1 VKIQVGRPSP
11 ALVVALLALIV
22 ALGGTAYA
30 AHGKNSVGTRQLKAK
45 SVTNAKLASGA
56 VTAGKVAPGSLTGA
70 DIALSTLGTVPSA
83 TSATTATNAQNA
95 STLSGHA
102 AACPV
107 GATLIRSVCFDSS
120 ARGPVPTLAAAADG
134 CASAGG
140 YLPTPMELYSTRATL
155 NLGTG
160 VGADLMYTDSYYS
173 APGSGYLTIVVDDGG
188 ATEQSTGSPARYI
201 CTYPL
206 VR

>member
-1 VKIQVGRPSP
+1 MKISIGRPSP

-45 SVTNAKLASGA
+45 SVTNAKLAPGA

-83 TSATTATNAQNA
+83 TSATTATNA
-95 STLSGHA
+95 SMLSGHP

-107 GATLIRSVCFDSS
+107 GATLIRGVCFDPSS
-120 ARGPVPTLAAAADG
+120 RGPAPTLTAAADG

-173 APGSGYLTIVVDDGG
+173 TTAGGYLTIVVDDGG
-188 ATEQSTGSPARYI
+188 AFEQSVSSPAKYI
-201 CTYPL
+201 CVYPL